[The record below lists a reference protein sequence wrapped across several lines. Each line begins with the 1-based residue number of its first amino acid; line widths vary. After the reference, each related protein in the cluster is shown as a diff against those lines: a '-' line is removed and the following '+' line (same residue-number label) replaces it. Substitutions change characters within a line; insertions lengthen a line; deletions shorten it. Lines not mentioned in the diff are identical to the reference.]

1 MSVSKYSV
9 KHPTMM
15 LILFLVLT
23 ALGVYS
29 ATSLPLD
36 LMPEMN
42 IPYVLVSTTYT
53 NASPSEVEEK
63 VTETLESSLSG
74 ISGLKHITS
83 TSSKGSSMIMLE
95 FTTDTNMSEAT
106 GTIRD
111 RIDMVRGYLPDDAD
125 SPTIMK
131 IDLNMMPIIVLAMS
145 SDDMSAEELRTLGN
159 DTVKPRLQQLDGV
172 ASVSV
177 MGGRERAVRV
187 EVSKENLAAMDLS
200 ITSVGQM
207 IAAQNVNTAI
217 GSIVENGLDW
227 SITTDGT
234 YDTIDQIGDVVVAYK
249 PDATGTVHRVLLKD
263 IATITDS
270 FKDPTSNAYVNGK
283 PSVALMVTKTS
294 GSNTVG
300 VVHSVRAALP
310 EIEGM
315 IPNSVKIS
323 EAYNSSD
330 TIEESIAS
338 VAESL
343 YEGILLAVIVLFLF
357 LANFKST
364 LIIALAIP
372 TSLCITLGA
381 MYFSGL
387 TLNLMTLAGL
397 TLGVGMLVDNSIV
410 VLENIFNYRQRGTK
424 ITVASILG
432 SEEMIMSIIG
442 STLTSICV
450 YLPMLMYGR
459 ELGLIG
465 DVFKGLAFTICF
477 SLTCS
482 LLVAMMLVPVLTSKY
497 LKLGDLR
504 KRNLLQRGVDAFQ
517 EKMDNAYG
525 AIVRFNLHHKILFLG
540 ILAALAF
547 VTIQAGTKVGFNY
560 MPESI
565 ENQMSISIELPQGTA
580 LEETDK
586 VITGFMDLLAD
597 NIKGTKIMM
606 GTAGSGMMT
615 MGSSGSYIGSIYVM
629 FPSSKEAQPGDDTVT
644 TTKRKLPELAKQF
657 PQATIT
663 VNNSQSAGSSSSGM
677 KLKIKSSNLDL
688 ARETSRKVLDV
699 LNAQAGDYIYDIESD
714 LKEGLPEAQ
723 IVYDRERM
731 YMLGLT
737 VSGVNAELRAQVNGT
752 TFGRISLGSDDVDI
766 VVSTPKSENTR
777 LMDLDSLE
785 VTTSSGAKVPL
796 SSFAHYEETRSPLSI
811 AREDQSFIVTITGQ
825 WQPGVAVSTA
835 QGAIDKLIDENIP
848 LTDDLLIEAGGDYDD
863 MMTAISVFIKII
875 TVAIILVYAV
885 MASQFESFLKP
896 FIIFFTIPLALIGV
910 VWIYLLMG
918 STFNVITVVG
928 LLVLVGTIVNN
939 GIVLVDY
946 TGLLQR
952 RGYNIEE
959 ACVRAAKS
967 RLRPILMSTLTT
979 VLALIPM
986 AFNSGEGSAQMQP
999 IGQTVLGGMTFGSAM
1014 TLLLMPVLYYTFFK
1028 GAEKRRNKRLQ
1039 KERQQLE
1046 TDFANAS
1053 MLAKGEETK

>member
-207 IAAQNVNTAI
+207 IATQNVNTAI

-517 EKMDNAYG
+517 EKMDNTYG
-525 AIVRFNLHHKILFLG
+525 AIVHFNLHHKILFLG
-540 ILAALAF
+540 FLAALAF

-606 GTAGSGMMT
+606 GTDGSGMMT

>member
-606 GTAGSGMMT
+606 GTDGSGMMT

-863 MMTAISVFIKII
+863 MMTAIRVFIKII
-875 TVAIILVYAV
+875 SVAIILVYAV

-1014 TLLLMPVLYYTFFK
+1014 TLLLMPVLYYIFFK

-1046 TDFANAS
+1046 ADLANAGV
-1053 MLAKGEETK
+1053 LAKGEETK

>member
-1 MSVSKYSV
+1 
-9 KHPTMM
+9 
-15 LILFLVLT
+15 
-23 ALGVYS
+23 
-29 ATSLPLD
+29 
-36 LMPEMN
+36 
-42 IPYVLVSTTYT
+42 
-53 NASPSEVEEK
+53 
-63 VTETLESSLSG
+63 
-74 ISGLKHITS
+74 
-83 TSSKGSSMIMLE
+83 
-95 FTTDTNMSEAT
+95 
-106 GTIRD
+106 
-111 RIDMVRGYLPDDAD
+111 
-125 SPTIMK
+125 
-131 IDLNMMPIIVLAMS
+131 
-145 SDDMSAEELRTLGN
+145 
-159 DTVKPRLQQLDGV
+159 
-172 ASVSV
+172 
-177 MGGRERAVRV
+177 
-187 EVSKENLAAMDLS
+187 
-200 ITSVGQM
+200 
-207 IAAQNVNTAI
+207 
-217 GSIVENGLDW
+217 
-227 SITTDGT
+227 
-234 YDTIDQIGDVVVAYK
+234 
-249 PDATGTVHRVLLKD
+249 
-263 IATITDS
+263 
-270 FKDPTSNAYVNGK
+270 
-283 PSVALMVTKTS
+283 
-294 GSNTVG
+294 
-300 VVHSVRAALP
+300 
-310 EIEGM
+310 
-315 IPNSVKIS
+315 
-323 EAYNSSD
+323 
-330 TIEESIAS
+330 
-338 VAESL
+338 
-343 YEGILLAVIVLFLF
+343 
-357 LANFKST
+357 
-364 LIIALAIP
+364 
-372 TSLCITLGA
+372 
-381 MYFSGL
+381 
-387 TLNLMTLAGL
+387 
-397 TLGVGMLVDNSIV
+397 
-410 VLENIFNYRQRGTK
+410 
-424 ITVASILG
+424 
-432 SEEMIMSIIG
+432 
-442 STLTSICV
+442 
-450 YLPMLMYGR
+450 
-459 ELGLIG
+459 
-465 DVFKGLAFTICF
+465 
-477 SLTCS
+477 
-482 LLVAMMLVPVLTSKY
+482 
-497 LKLGDLR
+497 
-504 KRNLLQRGVDAFQ
+504 
-517 EKMDNAYG
+517 
-525 AIVRFNLHHKILFLG
+525 
-540 ILAALAF
+540 
-547 VTIQAGTKVGFNY
+547 
-560 MPESI
+560 
-565 ENQMSISIELPQGTA
+565 MSISIELPQGTA

-606 GTAGSGMMT
+606 GTDGSGMMT

>member
-1 MSVSKYSV
+1 MSVSKFSV

-15 LILFLVLT
+15 LIVFLVLT
-23 ALGVYS
+23 VLGVYS

-36 LMPEMN
+36 LMPDMN
-42 IPYVLVSTTYT
+42 IPYVLVSTTYS
-53 NASPSEVEEK
+53 NASPSEVENK

-95 FTTDTNMSEAT
+95 FTTDTDMSEAT

-111 RIDMVRGYLPDDAD
+111 RIDMVRNYLPDDAE

-131 IDLNMMPIIVLAMS
+131 IDMNMMPVMALAIS
-145 SDDMSAEELRTLGN
+145 SDDMSAEQLRTLAS
-159 DTVKPRLQQLDGV
+159 DTIKPRLQQIDGV
-172 ASVSV
+172 ASVSI
-177 MGGRERAVRV
+177 MGGRERAIRV
-187 EVSKENLAAMDLS
+187 EISKQNLAAMDLS

-217 GSIVENGLDW
+217 GSVVDNGIDW

-249 PDATGTVHRVLLKD
+249 ADGKGAVHRILLKD

-270 FKDPTSNAYVNGK
+270 FKDAESNAYINGK

-294 GSNTVG
+294 GSNTVS
-300 VVHSVRAALP
+300 VVKAVRNAVPSIESVIPHSVGIT
-310 EIEGM
+310 E
-315 IPNSVKIS
+315 V
-323 EAYNSSD
+323 YNSSD
-330 TIEESIAS
+330 TIEQSIAS

-343 YEGILLAVIVLFLF
+343 YEGIILAVLILFLF

-381 MYFSGL
+381 MYFTGL

-432 SEEMIMSIIG
+432 SEEMVLSIVG

-450 YLPMLMYGR
+450 YLPMLMYGK

-477 SLTCS
+477 SLSCS
-482 LLVAMMLVPVLTSKY
+482 LVVAMMLVPVLTSKY

-504 KRNLLQRGVDAFQ
+504 KRNFLQRCVDSCQ

-525 AIVRFNLHHKILFLG
+525 ALVRFNLHHKALFLG
-540 ILAALAF
+540 ILAILSVISIKAA
-547 VTIQAGTKVGFNY
+547 TKVGFNY
-560 MPESI
+560 MPDSI

-586 VITGFMDLLAD
+586 VITSFMKTLGE
-597 NIKGTKIMM
+597 NIKGAKVMM
-606 GTAGSGMMT
+606 GTDGSGMMT
-615 MGSSGSYIGSIYVM
+615 MGSSGSYIGSVYIM
-629 FPSSKEAQPGDDTVT
+629 FPSSKEAKPGDDTVA
-644 TTKRKLPELAKQF
+644 TTKEKLPTIAKQF

-663 VNNSQSAGSSSSGM
+663 VNNSQSSSSSSSGM
-677 KLKIKSSNLDL
+677 ELKIKSSNLDL
-688 ARETSRKVLDV
+688 ARTTSRQVLSL
-699 LNAQAGDYIYDIESD
+699 LNEKAGSYIYDIESD

-766 VVSTPKSENTR
+766 VVSTPKSETTR
-777 LMDLDSLE
+777 LLDLDSLE
-785 VTTSSGAKVPL
+785 VTSSSGAKIPL

-811 AREDQSFIVTITGQ
+811 SREDQSFIVTISAR
-825 WQPGVAVSTA
+825 WQPKVAVSTA
-835 QGAIDKLIDENIP
+835 QAAIDQMISENIP
-848 LTDDLLIEAGGDYDD
+848 LTDDLLIQASGDYDD
-863 MMTAISVFIKII
+863 MVTAIKVFLKII
-875 TVAIILVYAV
+875 IVAIVLVYAV

-952 RGYNIEE
+952 RGFEIEE

-1014 TLLLMPVLYYTFFK
+1014 TLLLMPVLYYIFYK
-1028 GAEKRRNKRLQ
+1028 GAEKRQQKRLET
-1039 KERQQLE
+1039 ERNELE
-1046 TDFANAS
+1046 ASLAADTD
-1053 MLAKGEETK
+1053 KGEEGR

>member
-283 PSVALMVTKTS
+283 PAVALMVTKTS

-364 LIIALAIP
+364 LIIAIAIP

-606 GTAGSGMMT
+606 GTDGSGMMT

-752 TFGRISLGSDDVDI
+752 TFGRISLGNDDVDI

>member
-15 LILFLVLT
+15 LIIFLVLT

-83 TSSKGSSMIMLE
+83 TSSKGSSMILLE
-95 FTTDTNMSEAT
+95 FTTDTDMSEAT

-111 RIDMVRGYLPDDAD
+111 RIDMVRNYLPDDAD

-131 IDLNMMPIIVLAMS
+131 VDLNMMPVIVLAMG

-187 EVSKENLAAMDLS
+187 EVSKQNLSAMDLS
-200 ITSVGQM
+200 ITTIGQM

-234 YDTIDQIGDVVVAYK
+234 YDTIDQIGNVVVAYK
-249 PDATGTVHRVLLKD
+249 PDASGTVHRVLLKD

-283 PSVALMVTKTS
+283 PAVALMVTKTS

-300 VVHSVRAALP
+300 VVHSVRDALP
-310 EIEGM
+310 EIESM

-364 LIIALAIP
+364 LIIAIAIP

-432 SEEMIMSIIG
+432 SEEMIMSIVG

-450 YLPMLMYGR
+450 YLPMLMYSR

-504 KRNLLQRGVDAFQ
+504 KRNLLQRAVDAFQ
-517 EKMDNAYG
+517 AKMDNAYG

-540 ILAALAF
+540 ILAVLAF

-560 MPESI
+560 MPDSI

-606 GTAGSGMMT
+606 GTDGSGMMT

-629 FPSSKEAQPGDDTVT
+629 FPSSKEAQPGDDTVA

-663 VNNSQSAGSSSSGM
+663 VSNSQSTASSSSGM
-677 KLKIKSSNLDL
+677 ELKIKSSNLDL
-688 ARETSRKVLDV
+688 ARETSRKVLDL

-863 MMTAISVFIKII
+863 MMTAIRVFIKII
-875 TVAIILVYAV
+875 SVAIILVYAV

-1014 TLLLMPVLYYTFFK
+1014 TLLLMPVLYYIFFK

-1046 TDFANAS
+1046 ADLANAGV
-1053 MLAKGEETK
+1053 LAKGEETK